1 MSISNFLA
9 QVTKLGLARQNRFE
23 VQIPNL
29 FGDERLISLFCQSA
43 TLPGASLALKKQT
56 LFGPA
61 YIRPASINYGESI
74 TLSFL
79 CDKDMLV
86 RKAFDKWIHSI
97 VNPSSF
103 TVNYK
108 DEYART
114 ITINQLDEKENYTY
128 TIQLIDAFPTV
139 IGALSLNQ
147 AALDRFHIL
156 PVTFS
161 YRVWETGDITNTDI
175 FQSTIVGPE
184 ELLKTTRTTQPQL
197 SVGRKNTAEDYI
209 KDERAPPL

>member
-86 RKAFDKWIHSI
+86 RKAFDNWIHSI

-114 ITINQLDEKENYTY
+114 ITIYQLDEKENYTY
-128 TIQLIDAFPTV
+128 SIQLIDAFPTV

-161 YRVWETGDITNTDI
+161 YRVWETADITNTDI

-184 ELLKTTRTTQPQL
+184 ELIKTTRTTQPQPP
-197 SVGRKNTAEDYI
+197 VGRTNTAEDYI
-209 KDERAPPL
+209 KNERAHPL

>member
-1 MSISNFLA
+1 
-9 QVTKLGLARQNRFE
+9 
-23 VQIPNL
+23 
-29 FGDERLISLFCQSA
+29 
-43 TLPGASLALKKQT
+43 
-56 LFGPA
+56 
-61 YIRPASINYGESI
+61 
-74 TLSFL
+74 
-79 CDKDMLV
+79 MLV
-86 RKAFDKWIHSI
+86 RKAFDNWIHSI

-114 ITINQLDEKENYTY
+114 ITIYQLDEKENYTY
-128 TIQLIDAFPTV
+128 SIQLIDAFPTV

-161 YRVWETGDITNTDI
+161 YRVWETGDIRNTDI

-184 ELLKTTRTTQPQL
+184 ELLKTTRTTQPQP

-209 KDERAPPL
+209 PAPPL

>member
-1 MSISNFLA
+1 MTTISEFVT
-9 QVTKLGLARQNRFE
+9 QVSTRGLARQNRFE
-23 VQIPNL
+23 VIIPNL

-43 TLPGASLALKKQT
+43 SLPGATLSLKKQT

-61 YIRPASINYGESI
+61 YVRPGSINYGESI

-86 RKAFDKWIHSI
+86 RKVFDNWIHSVI
-97 VNPSSF
+97 NPSSF
-103 TVNYK
+103 TLNYE

-114 ITINQLDEKENYTY
+114 ITIYQLDEKENYTY
-128 TIQLIDAFPTV
+128 SIQLIDAYPIA
-139 IGALSLNQ
+139 IGSLSMNQ

-161 YRVWETGDITNTDI
+161 YRVWETADISNTEI
-175 FQSTIVGPE
+175 YQASILGPQ

-209 KDERAPPL
+209 PAPPL